1 MAKIIPFEYLETI
14 VEHSISNMKRIKKE
28 LTLAEEIESVDFI
41 ALAILNINLNT
52 AEYADDF
59 KKTLGGVLRDSDII
73 CAKNG
78 FIYLFLPGT
87 NFEGVMDI
95 ISDFKEFYDDIFDY
109 VAAAYLLSDIKNI
122 ACILPDLRKLAS
134 DKGWKV

>member
-1 MAKIIPFEYLETI
+1 MAKIIPLEYLETV

-28 LTLAEEIESVDFI
+28 LALAEVIESVHFI
-41 ALAILNINLNT
+41 SLAILNINLNT
-52 AEYADDF
+52 KEYADDF
-59 KKTLGGVLRDSDII
+59 TKTIGGVLRDSDII

-95 ISDFKEFYDDIFDY
+95 MNDFKEFYDGIFDY
-109 VAAAYLLSDIKNI
+109 VVAAYLLSDIKNT
-122 ACILPDLRKLAS
+122 ARILPDLRKLAS